1 MKTKLHTIAFAILTT
16 SAVIAQD
23 TITKSET
30 INGDGSTE
38 TTVKTTTSTGTI
50 TEYVPGTTFN
60 VKETDGPV
68 TYRYGKTVSYVTK
81 SGKVIAEDEVKT
93 RIRVGLPVSVHY
105 VLDGENRVISRIVI
119 DDTTV
124 KGGGKTE
131 TTVKTTT
138 STGTISEFVPGTTF
152 TVKETDGPVT
162 YRYGKTVIYVT
173 KSGKV
178 ITKDEVKSL
187 IKVGIPVRVHYVLDG
202 ENRVISRVV
211 IDDTSDKGNGT
222 TETTVRTTTSTGTI
236 TGYVPGTTFIVKE
249 TDGPVTYRYGK
260 TVAYVTRS
268 GKVIAKDEVK
278 SHIKVGLPVS
288 VDYVTDGENR
298 VISRVVIDD

>member
-1 MKTKLHTIAFAILTT
+1 MFPAPP
-16 SAVIAQD
+16 S
-23 TITKSET
+23 
-30 INGDGSTE
+30 
-38 TTVKTTTSTGTI
+38 
-50 TEYVPGTTFN
+50 TFN
-60 VKETDGPV
+60 VKETSGPV
-68 TYRYGKTVSYVTK
+68 TYHYGKTV
-81 SGKVIAEDEVKT
+81 A
-93 RIRVGLPVSVHY
+93 
-105 VLDGENRVISRIVI
+105 
-119 DDTTV
+119 
-124 KGGGKTE
+124 
-131 TTVKTTT
+131 
-138 STGTISEFVPGTTF
+138 
-152 TVKETDGPVT
+152 
-162 YRYGKTVIYVT
+162 YVT

-187 IKVGIPVRVHYVLDG
+187 IKVGIPVRVHYLLDG

-211 IDDTSDKGNGT
+211 IDDTTDKGDGT

-236 TGYVPGTTFIVKE
+236 TEYVPGTTFIVKE

-288 VDYVTDGENR
+288 VHYVTDGENR

>member
-1 MKTKLHTIAFAILTT
+1 MFPAPP
-16 SAVIAQD
+16 S
-23 TITKSET
+23 
-30 INGDGSTE
+30 
-38 TTVKTTTSTGTI
+38 
-50 TEYVPGTTFN
+50 TFN
-60 VKETDGPV
+60 VKETSGPV
-68 TYRYGKTVSYVTK
+68 TYHYGKTVAYVTK

-138 STGTISEFVPGTTF
+138 STGTI
-152 TVKETDGPVT
+152 
-162 YRYGKTVIYVT
+162 
-173 KSGKV
+173 
-178 ITKDEVKSL
+178 
-187 IKVGIPVRVHYVLDG
+187 
-202 ENRVISRVV
+202 
-211 IDDTSDKGNGT
+211 
-222 TETTVRTTTSTGTI
+222 TE
-236 TGYVPGTTFIVKE
+236 YVPGTTFIVKE

-288 VDYVTDGENR
+288 VHYVTDGENR